1 MAVLR
6 AIGRFFARIGRWIRD
21 TAWVQPL
28 LIVGGIFAVIFSIP
42 GITSWVKSWFNE
54 GNAATAYYR
63 KNEVSWSGI
72 EDGKSDVDRLFSYL
86 LAPDAS
92 ENADAANK
100 YGKKF
105 FLNFVQEDCTGC
117 ESNYEGFKDLQDRW
131 NKYFV
136 PSDNTELK
144 IFNVFIDAEDSNG
157 KLYFTEYVSGDKSNC
172 RYNEFFDDAATLRN
186 PFMNNVDGG
195 GDDYYTQLAAND
207 NSFTSPTI
215 ILIDFDFTDDK
226 GRYDLTQ
233 CGVTECMYSVAGKD
247 KNDSALGKASTLF
260 DCWEH
265 TGEFAFKGVK

>member
-42 GITSWVKSWFNE
+42 GITNWVKSWFNE
-54 GNAATAYYR
+54 GNVSSAYYR
-63 KNEVSWSGI
+63 KSEVSWSGV
-72 EDGKSDVDRLFSYL
+72 EDGNSDVDKLFSYL
-86 LAPDAS
+86 LDPDAAENS
-92 ENADAANK
+92 EAANR

-105 FLNFVQEDCTGC
+105 FLNFVQEDCAGC
-117 ESNYEGFKDLQDRW
+117 EANYEGFKDLQDRW
-131 NKYFV
+131 NNYFV
-136 PSDNTELK
+136 PTKGSDLK
-144 IFNVFIDAEDSNG
+144 IFNIFIDAEDSNG
-157 KLYFTEYVSGDKSNC
+157 KLLFTEYISGDKTNC

-186 PFMNNVDGG
+186 PFMLNVDGG

-215 ILIDFDFTDDK
+215 MLIDFNFTDDK

-265 TGEFAFKGVK
+265 TGEFEFKGVK

>member
-54 GNAATAYYR
+54 GNVAAAYYR
-63 KNEVSWSGI
+63 KNEISWSGI
-72 EDGKSDVDRLFSYL
+72 ENGTSDVDKLFSYL
-86 LAPDAS
+86 LDPTS
-92 ENADAANK
+92 NENKDAANK

-117 ESNYEGFKDLQDRW
+117 EANYEGFKDLQDKW
-131 NKYFV
+131 NNYFV
-136 PSDNTELK
+136 PSDKSELK
-144 IFNVFIDAEDSNG
+144 IFNVFIDATDDND
-157 KLYFTEYVSGDKSNC
+157 KLLFTEYVSGDKTTCS
-172 RYNEFFDDAATLRN
+172 YNEFFDDAATLRN
-186 PFMNNVDGG
+186 PYMNNVDGG
-195 GDDYYTQLAAND
+195 GDDYYAQLAAND

-215 ILIDFDFTDDK
+215 MLIDFNFVDTK
-226 GRYDLTQ
+226 GRYELTQ
-233 CGVTECMYSVAGKD
+233 SGLTECMFSVSGKD
-247 KNDSALGKASTLF
+247 SDNSAFGKARTLF

-265 TGEFAFKGVK
+265 TGDFAFKGVK